1 MKYSTA
7 DVESLTDIVAEAEE
21 VVGRRAAYMKNHTDV
36 VPVAEEVVE
45 RRVVAE
51 VIVTDVVPD
60 HQVAA
65 AKTSK
70 KRRILFN
77 LTY

>member
-1 MKYSTA
+1 
-7 DVESLTDIVAEAEE
+7 
-21 VVGRRAAYMKNHTDV
+21 MKNPTDV
-36 VPVAEEVVE
+36 VPVTAEAVGRQAADVKSLTDTVVEVAAEVVGHQA
-45 RRVVAE
+45 AE